1 MGRDNFLLE
10 RVVPE
15 VENLSILVPT
25 KLIPYPSTGKTYTT
39 NNIVIGLGEEARD
52 PRRQARWPGRVRD
65 LLLSFI
71 YSLLVSV
78 AVDTDSFIP
87 YSGPG

>member
-1 MGRDNFLLE
+1 MVAPAGTDGSRS
-10 RVVPE
+10 R
-15 VENLSILVPT
+15 NLSILIPT
-25 KLIPYPSTGKTYTT
+25 KLIPYPDYGKTYTT
-39 NNIVIGLGEEARD
+39 INVENDLGEVRG

-78 AVDTDSFIP
+78 TVDTDYFIP
-87 YSGPG
+87 YLGPG